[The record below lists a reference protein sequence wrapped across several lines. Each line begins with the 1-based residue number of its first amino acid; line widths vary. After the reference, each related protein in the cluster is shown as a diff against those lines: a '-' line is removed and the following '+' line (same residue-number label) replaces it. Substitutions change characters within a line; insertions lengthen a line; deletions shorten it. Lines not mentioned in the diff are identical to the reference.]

1 MRQRCTGYDRVIDA
15 DRPVVGAVPC
25 ETSEAACSERL
36 RIHWHDSVPASPV
49 ERPVWT
55 RAPDALWFNP
65 PGVARYRCTVD
76 TIDVTPIFG
85 GAPDMVDALLIATAL
100 PAVMWLDGAIML
112 HAAAVVPPGAARALA
127 IAGPSGCGKSRIAA
141 ALLARGAAF
150 VADDSIAVRPRDAG
164 PVCAGLAGGY
174 HLAGHLGARDEDAR
188 PFHLVGSDRAR
199 RSAPLG
205 AVVILDDAP
214 GRMRLTGVAGVAALL
229 ANRHRASV
237 PQICG
242 IEPRTLGDMARL
254 VSAVRVY
261 RWSTGEADALL
272 DDAIR
277 ADIMSDGDRG

>member
-25 ETSEAACSERL
+25 ETSEAARSKPL
-36 RIHWHDSVPASPV
+36 RIRWHDPVPAPPV

-55 RAPDALWFNP
+55 RALDALWFDP

-76 TIDVTPIFG
+76 TIDVTPIVG

-100 PAVMWLDGAIML
+100 PAVMWLDGAIVL
-112 HAAAVVPPGAARALA
+112 HAAAVVPPGATHALA
-127 IAGPSGCGKSRIAA
+127 IAGASGCGKSRIAA
-141 ALLARGAAF
+141 ALVARGAAL
-150 VADDSIAVRPRDAG
+150 VADDSIVVRRGQDG

-174 HLAGHLGARDEDAR
+174 HLGARDDDAR
-188 PFHLVGSDRAR
+188 PFHAVRSDRVR

-214 GRMRLTGVAGVAALL
+214 GRMRLMVVAAVAALL

-237 PQICG
+237 PRICG

-254 VSAVRVY
+254 ASAVRVY
-261 RWSTGEADALL
+261 RWSAGEADALL
-272 DDAIR
+272 DDAILR
-277 ADIMSDGDRG
+277 EHHVGRG